1 MKINLTPAAISQ
13 VELIGDMDVIQTG
26 FIMGCVLGKH
36 IIIEQLF
43 PVHFD
48 ESNIDQVYG
57 KMFSRVGER
66 LTGVFFNHREPFFS
80 DWFLEDVVLKI
91 NHPTHQSEFY
101 LYDSEKTPRRGE
113 PIFSIYQGNNE
124 TK

>member
-13 VELIGDMDVIQTG
+13 VELIGDMEVIQTG
-26 FIMGCVLGKH
+26 FIIGSVIGKH
-36 IIIEQLF
+36 IIIQQLF

-57 KMFSRVGER
+57 KMFSRVGEH
-66 LTGVFFNHREPFFS
+66 LVGVFFNHSEPFFS

-91 NHPTHQSEFY
+91 NHPIHQSEFY
-101 LYDSEKTPRRGE
+101 LYDIKERRILATDKHGWTR
-113 PIFSIYQGNNE
+113 